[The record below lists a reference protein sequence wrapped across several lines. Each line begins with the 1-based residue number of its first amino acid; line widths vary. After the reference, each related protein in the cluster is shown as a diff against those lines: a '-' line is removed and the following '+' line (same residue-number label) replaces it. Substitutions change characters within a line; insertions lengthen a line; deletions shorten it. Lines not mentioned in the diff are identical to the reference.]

1 MLFLMVLVFIQ
12 MKPQAPKI
20 HIHLLV
26 TECFMKLFQ
35 ICCFEFKTVKNR
47 GMQTYNV
54 GGKVVD
60 DSKHRCYWQ
69 FEGVL

>member
-35 ICCFEFKTVKNR
+35 IKTVKNR